1 MSKQQVAFIGLGVMG
16 YPMAGHLAKA
26 GYQTRVYNRT
36 SAKAEQWC
44 RQNQGDFA
52 HTPREAAEG
61 ADFIF
66 ICVGNDDDLRSVVF
80 GEDGVLAGCNGRAIL
95 VDHTTASANVAREIA
110 DKSHV
115 PFLDAPV
122 SGGQAGAENGV
133 LTVMVG
139 GDQVSFDAVRAV
151 IMSYAR
157 AAELLGSVGAG
168 QLTKM
173 VNQICIAG
181 LVQGLSEGLDFAQR
195 AGLDGH
201 KVVEV
206 ISKGAAGSWQMENRG
221 GTMLNDEFEFGFAV
235 DWMRKDLSICLEEAR
250 NNGAELPVTR
260 IVNDYYGEVQAMGG
274 NRWDTSSLIRR
285 LTRKKS
291 IGKER

>member
-1 MSKQQVAFIGLGVMG
+1 V
-16 YPMAGHLAKA
+16 
-26 GYQTRVYNRT
+26 
-36 SAKAEQWC
+36 
-44 RQNQGDFA
+44 
-52 HTPREAAEG
+52 
-61 ADFIF
+61 F
-66 ICVGNDDDLRSVVF
+66 ICVGNDDDLRSVVY
-80 GEDGVLAGCNGRAIL
+80 GDDGVLAGIEDGAVL

-110 DKSHV
+110 AKAQV

-139 GDQVSFDAVRAV
+139 GEQTAFDKVKPV

-181 LVQGLSEGLDFAQR
+181 LVQGLSEGLHFAQR
-195 AGLDGH
+195 SGLDGAR
-201 KVVEV
+201 VVDV

-221 GTMLNDEFEFGFAV
+221 YTMLKDEFEFGFAV
-235 DWMRKDLSICLEEAR
+235 DWMCKDLGFCIDESEK
-250 NNGAELPVTR
+250 NGATLPITR
-260 IVNDYYGEVQAMGG
+260 IISDYYAEIQAMGG
-274 NRWDTSSLIRR
+274 GRWDTSSLLRR
-285 LTRKKS
+285 LTR
-291 IGKER
+291 E

>member
-36 SAKAEQWC
+36 AAKAEQWC
-44 RQNQGDFA
+44 QENEGSFA
-52 HTPREAAEG
+52 PTPREAAEG
-61 ADFIF
+61 ADFVF
-66 ICVGNDDDLRSVVF
+66 MCVGNDDDLRSVVF
-80 GEDGVLAGCNGRAIL
+80 GDDGVLAGCKQGSIL

-110 DKSHV
+110 DKSSV

-133 LTVMVG
+133 LTVMIG
-139 GDQVSFDAVRAV
+139 GDQASFDAVRPV

-157 AAELLGSVGAG
+157 AAELLGDVGAG

-181 LVQGLSEGLDFAQR
+181 IVQGLSEGLDFAQR

-206 ISKGAAGSWQMENRG
+206 LSQGAAGSWQMENRG
-221 GTMLNDEFEFGFAV
+221 NTMLNDEFEFGFAV
-235 DWMRKDLSICLEEAR
+235 DWMRKDLTICLGEAKQ
-250 NNGAELPVTR
+250 NGAELPVTR
-260 IVNDYYGEVQAMGG
+260 IVNEFYDEVQAMGG
-274 NRWDTSSLIRR
+274 GRWDTSSLIRR
-285 LTRKKS
+285 LTRK
-291 IGKER
+291 